1 MNQFRPKKA
10 SQHKRSARPL
20 AALNR
25 GRWIKLLDNPSQ
37 YDYLLSPSG
46 KSTQRQYLTDVARV
60 MDYLVSELEFRTS
73 KVGVV
78 TANGFLLRTW
88 ANVGRGTG
96 LPEWRV
102 KQCVKYAK
110 DRGWITSKQ
119 PRENINGDWYGLAS
133 IKRITDKYFRDI
145 GLNLAYL
152 NAKQAA
158 TKNLK
163 KLSAST
169 GVHLRYLLTPI
180 TLLRKFARRATQ
192 TNAVTF
198 P

>member
-1 MNQFRPKKA
+1 MSVRTPISNIH
-10 SQHKRSARPL
+10 HKRSARPL

-25 GRWIKLLDNPSQ
+25 DRWRKLLENPSQ
-37 YDYLLSPSG
+37 YDYLLSRSG
-46 KSTQRQYLTDVARV
+46 KSTQRQYLTDIGRV
-60 MDYLVSELEFRTS
+60 MDYLVSELEFRTC

-88 ANVGRGTG
+88 ANAAKGTG

-102 KQCVKYAK
+102 KQCVSYAK

-133 IKRITDKYFRDI
+133 IKRITDKYFRDL
-145 GLNLAYL
+145 GLNLAYES
-152 NAKQAA
+152 AKQAA

-163 KLSAST
+163 KMAAST
-169 GVHLRYLLTPI
+169 GVHIRYLLTPI
-180 TLLRKFARRATQ
+180 TLLRKFARRSAETHHV
-192 TNAVTF
+192 AV

>member
-1 MNQFRPKKA
+1 MKV
-10 SQHKRSARPL
+10 SQRSPNKSFKRSARPL

-25 GRWIKLLDNPSQ
+25 DRWRKLLENPSQ
-37 YDYLLSPSG
+37 YDYLLSHSG
-46 KSTQRQYLTDVARV
+46 KSTQRQYLTDIGRV
-60 MDYLVSELEFRTS
+60 MDYLVSELEFRTC

-78 TANGFLLRTW
+78 TAKGFLLRTW
-88 ANVGRGTG
+88 ANVAKGTG

-102 KQCVKYAK
+102 KQCVSYAK

-133 IKRITDKYFRDI
+133 IKRVTDKYFRDL
-145 GLNLAYL
+145 GLNVAYA

-163 KLSAST
+163 KMTAST
-169 GVHLRYLLTPI
+169 GVHIRYLLTPI
-180 TLLRKFARRATQ
+180 TLLRKFARRSTQ
-192 TNAVTF
+192 RHDSAV

>member
-1 MNQFRPKKA
+1 MSARAPLSNVRY
-10 SQHKRSARPL
+10 KRSARPL

-25 GRWIKLLDNPSQ
+25 DRWRKLLENPSQ
-37 YDYLLSPSG
+37 YDYLLSRSG
-46 KSTQRQYLTDVARV
+46 KSTQRQYLTDIGRV

-78 TANGFLLRTW
+78 TAKGFLLRTW
-88 ANVGRGTG
+88 ANVAKGTG

-102 KQCVKYAK
+102 KQCVSYAK
-110 DRGWITSKQ
+110 DRGWVTSKQ

-133 IKRITDKYFRDI
+133 IKRITDKYFRDL
-145 GLNLAYL
+145 GLNVAYA

-163 KLSAST
+163 KMAAST
-169 GVHLRYLLTPI
+169 GVHIRYLLTPI
-180 TLLRKFARRATQ
+180 TLLRKFARR
-192 TNAVTF
+192 NAQRHDSAV

>member
-1 MNQFRPKKA
+1 MNARSPV
-10 SQHKRSARPL
+10 SNMRYKRSTRPL

-25 GRWIKLLDNPSQ
+25 DRWRKLLENPSQ
-37 YDYLLSPSG
+37 YDYLLSRSG
-46 KSTQRQYLTDVARV
+46 KATQRQYLTDIGRV

-78 TANGFLLRTW
+78 TAKGFLLRTW
-88 ANVGRGTG
+88 ANVAKGTG

-102 KQCVKYAK
+102 KQCVSYAK

-133 IKRITDKYFRDI
+133 IKRIADKYFRDL
-145 GLNLAYL
+145 GLNVAYA

-163 KLSAST
+163 KMAAST
-169 GVHLRYLLTPI
+169 GVHIRYLLTPI
-180 TLLRKFARRATQ
+180 TLLRKFARRSTQ
-192 TNAVTF
+192 PNYNTV

>member
-1 MNQFRPKKA
+1 MKTNQHQR
-10 SQHKRSARPL
+10 SQYKRSARPL

-25 GRWIKLLDNPSQ
+25 ERWRKLLENPSQ
-37 YDYLLSPSG
+37 YDYLLSRSG
-46 KSTQRQYLTDVARV
+46 KSTQRQYLTDIGRV
-60 MDYLVSELEFRTS
+60 MDYLVSELEFRTC

-88 ANVGRGTG
+88 ANVAKGTG

-102 KQCVKYAK
+102 KQCVSYAK

-133 IKRITDKYFRDI
+133 IKRITDKYFRDL
-145 GLNLAYL
+145 GLNLAYE

-163 KLSAST
+163 KLAVST
-169 GVHLRYLLTPI
+169 GVHIRYLLTPI
-180 TLLRKFARRATQ
+180 TLLRKFARR
-192 TNAVTF
+192 NAQPHYSTV

>member
-1 MNQFRPKKA
+1 MKTNQHQRSPY
-10 SQHKRSARPL
+10 KRSARPL

-25 GRWIKLLDNPSQ
+25 DRWRKLLENPSQ
-37 YDYLLSPSG
+37 YDYLLSRSG
-46 KSTQRQYLTDVARV
+46 KSTQRQYLTDIGRV

-78 TANGFLLRTW
+78 TAKGFLLRTW
-88 ANVGRGTG
+88 ANVAKGTG

-102 KQCVKYAK
+102 KQCVSYAK

-133 IKRITDKYFRDI
+133 IKRITDKYFRDL
-145 GLNLAYL
+145 GLNLAYE

-163 KLSAST
+163 KLAVSI
-169 GVHLRYLLTPI
+169 GVHIRYLLTPI
-180 TLLRKFARRATQ
+180 TLLRKFARRNTQ
-192 TNAVTF
+192 PHYSTV

>member
-1 MNQFRPKKA
+1 MKV
-10 SQHKRSARPL
+10 SQRSPNKSFKRSARPL

-25 GRWIKLLDNPSQ
+25 DRWRKLLENPSQ
-37 YDYLLSPSG
+37 YDYLLSRSG
-46 KSTQRQYLTDVARV
+46 KSTQRQYLTDIGRV
-60 MDYLVSELEFRTS
+60 MDYLVSELEFRTC

-78 TANGFLLRTW
+78 TAKGFLLRTW
-88 ANVGRGTG
+88 ANVAKGTG

-102 KQCVKYAK
+102 KQCVSYAK

-133 IKRITDKYFRDI
+133 IKRVTDKYFRDL
-145 GLNLAYL
+145 GLNVAYA

-163 KLSAST
+163 KMAAST
-169 GVHLRYLLTPI
+169 GVHIRYLLTPI
-180 TLLRKFARRATQ
+180 TLLRKFARRNTQ
-192 TNAVTF
+192 PHYSTV

>member
-1 MNQFRPKKA
+1 MKTNQHQRF
-10 SQHKRSARPL
+10 QYKRSARPL

-25 GRWIKLLDNPSQ
+25 ERWRKLLENPSQ
-37 YDYLLSPSG
+37 YDYLLSRSG
-46 KSTQRQYLTDVARV
+46 KSTQRQYLTDIGRV

-88 ANVGRGTG
+88 ANVAKGTG

-102 KQCVKYAK
+102 KQCVSYAK

-133 IKRITDKYFRDI
+133 IKRITDKYFRDL
-145 GLNLAYL
+145 GLNLAYE

-163 KLSAST
+163 KLAVST
-169 GVHLRYLLTPI
+169 GVHIRYLLTPI
-180 TLLRKFARRATQ
+180 TLLRKFARRNTQ
-192 TNAVTF
+192 PHYSTV